1 MIRASSHSLMRV
13 LAAVLL
19 ISVGLP
25 AAAQSRGQ
33 VEGRVTASAT
43 GQVIPG
49 ATVWLVAQSRGTA
62 ADGDGRFTLA
72 DLPEGRLV
80 LTVSAVGFA
89 SAEVA
94 VEVRPG
100 KTERVEV
107 RLDEAP
113 VETGTVV
120 VTATRTAR
128 ALEDVSVP
136 TTVVDA
142 TEMRQQGAIRLGEVL
157 EAVPGLFLFDDHGTG
172 LQVQGFASD
181 YTLVLLDGEPVV
193 GRTAGTL
200 DLDRLTVAGV
210 SRVEVVEG
218 PSSSLYGSE
227 ALAGVVNLVTD
238 LPAPGLET
246 GSVRLRAGSYG
257 QSDATAEVAVG
268 RRGWAARALVNRYGS
283 DGYDL
288 TPDAF
293 GPTTPAFTDWT
304 ADLRASADLGAARM
318 RLGARLAAQDQ
329 AGAFAGVE
337 DGAEVPYDDTASRI
351 DWSVHPEVTVP
362 LGDRL
367 RLTTTLYGARYATE
381 TRHRR
386 QSDGALSYADD
397 FDQRYAKA
405 EAQVDAAWSARHLTV
420 AGVGVIDE
428 RLAGDRYAPDASGQA
443 PSAQQGYA
451 FAQHEWAPSRLLA
464 VTASAR
470 FDAHTDYAAR
480 LTPKLSAIVRPSPAV
495 RLRASVGSG
504 FKAPAFRQLYLAF
517 TNAAAGYSVFG
528 STRLAEGVAELQ
540 AQGQI
545 AQVFLDPSALGA
557 IEAESSVALNAGVAV
572 DVVPGLSVE
581 LGGFW
586 NEVSDLIETQPVAQK
601 TNGQSVFGYFNLD
614 RIVTRGLDAQVTAR
628 PAAGLDLTAS
638 YQFLQAR
645 DRDVVDALATGT
657 VFGRDPDG
665 REVRLGVGD
674 YGGLFGRSPHAATV
688 RATLTRGP
696 ASASLRGRWRS
707 RYGYRDLDGNGLAN
721 RDDEFV
727 AGYGVLD
734 LTLTR
739 AIALPVGHLDAQ
751 LGINNL
757 ADVTRATL
765 VPSMPGRTVFV
776 SLGLSF

>member
-1 MIRASSHSLMRV
+1 MRRSL
-13 LAAVLL
+13 LLLLL
-19 ISVGLP
+19 IAGLTQAVG
-25 AAAQSRGQ
+25 AQPSGR
-33 VEGRVTASAT
+33 VEGRVVAEGS
-43 GQVIPG
+43 GQSIPG
-49 ATVWLVAQSRGTA
+49 ATVRVRGAGVGAA
-62 ADGDGRFTLA
+62 ADIDGRFVLA
-72 DLPEGRLV
+72 DVAAGEARLI
-80 LTVSAVGFA
+80 VSAVGFA
-89 SAEVA
+89 PSEMRVTVRSGASVWVEAVLAE
-94 VEVRPG
+94 E
-100 KTERVEV
+100 T
-107 RLDEAP
+107 L
-113 VETGTVV
+113 ETGAVV
-120 VTATRTAR
+120 VTATRAAK
-128 ALEDVSVP
+128 ALEDVAVP

-142 TEMRQQGAIRLGEVL
+142 TAMRQQGAVRLGEVL

-172 LQVQGFASD
+172 LQVQGFSPD

-210 SRVEVVEG
+210 ARVEVVEG

-227 ALAGVVNLVTD
+227 ALAGVINLVTD
-238 LPAPGLET
+238 LPAPGVET
-246 GSVRLRAGSYG
+246 GSLRLRAGSFG
-257 QSDATAEVAVG
+257 QSDAAAEAAVG
-268 RRGWAARALVNRYGS
+268 RDRWAARVLLNRYGS

-304 ADLRASADLGAARM
+304 ADLRARADLGAARL
-318 RLGARLAAQDQ
+318 RLGARLAAQNQ
-329 AGAFAGVE
+329 AGAFALVE
-337 DGAEVPYDDTASRI
+337 DATEVPYDDTASRV
-351 DWSVHPEVTVP
+351 DWSVHPELTVP
-362 LGDRL
+362 VGDRL

-381 TRHRR
+381 TRYRR

-405 EAQVDAAWSARHLTV
+405 EAQVDASWSARHFTI
-420 AGVGVIDE
+420 AGAGVIDE
-428 RLAGDRYAPDASGQA
+428 RLAGDRYTPDASGAA
-443 PSAQQGYA
+443 PSAQQLYA
-451 FAQHEWAPSRLLA
+451 FAQHEWAPSRLLE
-464 VTASAR
+464 VNASAR

-480 LTPKLSAIVRPSPAV
+480 LTPKLSALVRPSESV

-528 STRLAEGVAELQ
+528 STRLAEGLAELE
-540 AQGQI
+540 AQGQV
-545 AQVFLDPSALGA
+545 AQVFLDPAGLGA
-557 IEAESSVALNAGVAV
+557 IEAESSVAFNAGVSV

-614 RIVTRGLDAQVTAR
+614 HITTRGLDAQVSAR
-628 PAAGLDLTAS
+628 PVAGLDLRAS
-638 YQFLQAR
+638 YQFLQAL

-665 REVRLGVGD
+665 REYRLAVGD
-674 YGGLFGRSPHAATV
+674 YGGLFGRSPHAATL
-688 RATLTRGP
+688 RATLVRGD

-707 RYGYRDLDGNGLAN
+707 RYGYRDLDGNGFAN

-727 AGYGVLD
+727 AGYAVLD

-739 AIALPVGHLDAQ
+739 AFALPVGRLDAQ
-751 LGINNL
+751 VGVDNL

-765 VPSMPGRTVFV
+765 VPSMPGRTVFA